1 MGRNVML
8 CIYVQLSEYRNGQEE
23 AKRKH
28 LNIWQYGDVTDDD
41 AHEFGME
48 R

>member
-1 MGRNVML
+1 ML
-8 CIYVQLSEYRNGQEE
+8 MSPDPPFHPQLTTYRAAQES
-23 AKRKH
+23 ARRKH
-28 LNIWQYGDVTDDD
+28 LNVWQYGDVTEDD